1 MAQRPAC
8 ARRAAALIARCL
20 PLVVVASTAVQV
32 AMITEGHHGNECCDD
47 GLTALRSWVRGALPA
62 YAATLKTP
70 QLRCAGLPF
79 SAQLQLS
86 HRHASGVNAAF
97 YVTENAT
104 LGVEVDGPLLKL
116 QPSTQQFVWAHEI
129 SHCAAEVLLDKMPA
143 LKRAYNQDKT
153 VPARALEEVLPD
165 LAAAAFLHAHG
176 DDWKTIVVS
185 LTQDQPAIFDASW
198 SGHHPP
204 ASIRLGSIRCLAMA
218 VERGEAV
225 YIAIERI
232 IFDLAETLAPGS
244 DSAAG
249 GAACIRNI
257 TVQ

>member
-8 ARRAAALIARCL
+8 ARRAAALIAWCL
-20 PLVVVASTAVQV
+20 LLVVVASTAVQV

-129 SHCAAEVLLDKMPA
+129 SHCAAEVLLDKAPQASFLLRKVPGLPVVA
-143 LKRAYNQDKT
+143 LM
-153 VPARALEEVLPD
+153 VARTFAFWPSVLWTPECLQGEVFVQGGPCRHSKAWPSPPLQFASS
-165 LAAAAFLHAHG
+165 LAG
-176 DDWKTIVVS
+176 
-185 LTQDQPAIFDASW
+185 
-198 SGHHPP
+198 
-204 ASIRLGSIRCLAMA
+204 
-218 VERGEAV
+218 
-225 YIAIERI
+225 
-232 IFDLAETLAPGS
+232 
-244 DSAAG
+244 
-249 GAACIRNI
+249 
-257 TVQ
+257 